1 MIFKKRIPWAIGLGI
16 SGVTLFG
23 AAMGGCL
30 QDRGYPQTTV
40 GSGGSV
46 GGSGTGAGTAT
57 ACVDV
62 DGDGYGVHCAKGAD
76 CDDSDPGVTNG
87 CFACGTPKPGCPCVA
102 EGEQMVC
109 GLVDVT
115 VGQHHTC
122 GMGLS
127 VCSGGQWGECIINS
141 TVTLVPDAPKPSPGW
156 HPLGLGGPTPCSAN
170 PCDPF
175 CQHYPDTPTDLTDTD
190 AGIIGADAGITLV
203 DPVFGAP
210 DPTNC
215 TGGTLGTCSH
225 SICSSGPKLTSG
237 CDGSLGCVAT
247 VCAAHPTCCSST
259 WDGACVSW
267 AQSQCNLGCGAQ
279 NGACVVCYKDS
290 TDHDGDGYSFTQG
303 DCADCDPNINPGA
316 YDFPGNGADEDCS
329 GTADDE
335 VATCDTGLA
344 LASNTPLDY
353 AKAIDLC
360 RSTTAG
366 ATGAAKT
373 WGVIGPTLVQADGT
387 SASHGLGRG
396 ILGQFGASNLPQKG
410 AKMAAFSSGTARGPG
425 DAGWFDPNGQA
436 SWQKG
441 YIANTA
447 CAYPP
452 GFPKN
457 KAGCANAF
465 GPAYDSSGLKMDIR
479 VPTNALSFTYRFNF
493 FTSEYPEYI
502 CDAYN
507 DAFVALL
514 TSSFLPANP
523 PANSNNI
530 SFDSNGNPVNVN
542 IGLFNVTGGP
552 QLLATG
558 LDGTCLRPFTT
569 LWEVCGGAT
578 GWLQTSAPVVPGETI
593 TIQFAIWDSSDEKW
607 DSIVLVDDWT
617 WSENPATIQTGV
629 PPPPPVAQYSTG
641 VFVRDYDATGICP
654 DGTAPQWGL
663 WSWNSVTPSDSSI
676 AFGVQIAATAAELY
690 SAPMDPLIF
699 SDPPGPT
706 ALAGQNAVA
715 RAGTPNTNAGS
726 VIVENALRANNR
738 MHNLP
743 VLRITSTLSPSTDL
757 LSAPTLSAWDLA
769 FDCTTTE

>member
-1 MIFKKRIPWAIGLGI
+1 
-16 SGVTLFG
+16 
-23 AAMGGCL
+23 
-30 QDRGYPQTTV
+30 
-40 GSGGSV
+40 
-46 GGSGTGAGTAT
+46 
-57 ACVDV
+57 
-62 DGDGYGVHCAKGAD
+62 
-76 CDDSDPGVTNG
+76 
-87 CFACGTPKPGCPCVA
+87 
-102 EGEQMVC
+102 
-109 GLVDVT
+109 
-115 VGQHHTC
+115 
-122 GMGLS
+122 
-127 VCSGGQWGECIINS
+127 
-141 TVTLVPDAPKPSPGW
+141 
-156 HPLGLGGPTPCSAN
+156 
-170 PCDPF
+170 
-175 CQHYPDTPTDLTDTD
+175 
-190 AGIIGADAGITLV
+190 
-203 DPVFGAP
+203 
-210 DPTNC
+210 
-215 TGGTLGTCSH
+215 
-225 SICSSGPKLTSG
+225 
-237 CDGSLGCVAT
+237 
-247 VCAAHPTCCSST
+247 
-259 WDGACVSW
+259 
-267 AQSQCNLGCGAQ
+267 
-279 NGACVVCYKDS
+279 
-290 TDHDGDGYSFTQG
+290 
-303 DCADCDPNINPGA
+303 
-316 YDFPGNGADEDCS
+316 
-329 GTADDE
+329 
-335 VATCDTGLA
+335 
-344 LASNTPLDY
+344 
-353 AKAIDLC
+353 
-360 RSTTAG
+360 
-366 ATGAAKT
+366 
-373 WGVIGPTLVQADGT
+373 
-387 SASHGLGRG
+387 
-396 ILGQFGASNLPQKG
+396 
-410 AKMAAFSSGTARGPG
+410 
-425 DAGWFDPNGQA
+425 
-436 SWQKG
+436 
-441 YIANTA
+441 
-447 CAYPP
+447 
-452 GFPKN
+452 
-457 KAGCANAF
+457 
-465 GPAYDSSGLKMDIR
+465 MDIR